1 MLNEVQLRG
10 ERDRL
15 AAQKSALERTIV
27 SWQSACA
34 KLQADVDEH
43 KRATA
48 ALVPQPRSAAT
59 LPAQR
64 AYMPPRAPHI
74 SIQQAAHGGA
84 VAWVGDTNGW
94 GEYRD
99 PASAHVYYYNALT
112 NESSWTRPPELGPAA
127 HSQPQPSAKPRGA
140 RGAGGG
146 GGGGGGGGTPAAK
159 GPPGANLF
167 IARAMRRGDV
177 DQYDSAQLRAT
188 FEAYGPVVRAEMSCD
203 KESGA
208 NKGFGFVSFADVE
221 SADRAISCLQGQVI
235 MGKPLRIEKTKE
247 DGATTGPPGP
257 TAAHAAHAAAAFG
270 IVPPGLMP
278 GMMPQAMGGYGSALL
293 GAAAG
298 WGAHA
303 AGAMPPPAGMY
314 APGAHVGGAFPPHY

>member
-1 MLNEVQLRG
+1 MLEALLRHHRWTGSALLFPASVAAFPVSTEFLSGMFRLVLLSFDPFWRLLFGPFATLESRLSAMLNEVQLRG

-27 SWQSACA
+27 SWQSVCLRAPSARARRAPLASRTRRAVRQHTALCARAPAPRHPRVQACA

-127 HSQPQPSAKPRGA
+127 HSQPQPSAKPVSY
-140 RGAGGG
+140 
-146 GGGGGGGGTPAAK
+146 THLTLPTK
-159 GPPGANLF
+159 
-167 IARAMRRGDV
+167 RRV
-177 DQYDSAQLRAT
+177 
-188 FEAYGPVVRAEMSCD
+188 
-203 KESGA
+203 
-208 NKGFGFVSFADVE
+208 
-221 SADRAISCLQGQVI
+221 
-235 MGKPLRIEKTKE
+235 
-247 DGATTGPPGP
+247 
-257 TAAHAAHAAAAFG
+257 
-270 IVPPGLMP
+270 
-278 GMMPQAMGGYGSALL
+278 
-293 GAAAG
+293 
-298 WGAHA
+298 
-303 AGAMPPPAGMY
+303 
-314 APGAHVGGAFPPHY
+314 